1 MLVFYILYNSV
12 SLASSKFFL
21 SIVIVRYLSCSIPC
35 LPSILSFLSSVNHTF
50 SSLILPIIREDLS
63 SNSKQTILE
72 TEKKGQKKTNKKNT
86 CSEPIVTEDTSKT
99 PKMWKIRIQP
109 QIPRLKMRKL
119 LKIRIPQMQQRINR
133 HETIPRLLL
142 SLSHRLQA
150 LIPTRQLLPRHLP
163 LKKYGCH
170 RSTKPS
176 ITMLYTKQ

>member
-1 MLVFYILYNSV
+1 
-12 SLASSKFFL
+12 
-21 SIVIVRYLSCSIPC
+21 
-35 LPSILSFLSSVNHTF
+35 
-50 SSLILPIIREDLS
+50 
-63 SNSKQTILE
+63 
-72 TEKKGQKKTNKKNT
+72 
-86 CSEPIVTEDTSKT
+86 
-99 PKMWKIRIQP
+99 
-109 QIPRLKMRKL
+109 MRKL